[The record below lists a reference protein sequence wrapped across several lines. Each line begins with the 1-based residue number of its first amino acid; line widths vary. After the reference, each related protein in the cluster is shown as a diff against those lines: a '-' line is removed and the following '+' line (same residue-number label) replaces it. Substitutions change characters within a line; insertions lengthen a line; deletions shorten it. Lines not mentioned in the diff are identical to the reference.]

1 MAADKL
7 EVPGV
12 DHKVFL
18 SITVSSRTSEYID
31 KPEVR
36 GVDHEVLLAITV
48 SSLTSELSNGRDI

>member
-1 MAADKL
+1 M
-7 EVPGV
+7 PGV
-12 DHKVFL
+12 DHEVLL